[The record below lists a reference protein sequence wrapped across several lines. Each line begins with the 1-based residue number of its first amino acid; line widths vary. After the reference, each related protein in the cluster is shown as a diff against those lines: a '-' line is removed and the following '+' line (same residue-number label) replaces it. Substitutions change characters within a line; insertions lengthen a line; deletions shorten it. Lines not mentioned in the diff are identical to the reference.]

1 MKKFFAILLLI
12 LGLQGCLNYEQDIS
26 LNPDGSGTMVLT
38 YWMKVSDPQ
47 NTLLLDQTGL
57 FNQDTIR
64 SQFSTPFTVVKEI
77 SVVTDTVDSI
87 SRAVV
92 QIEFTHIDSLNH
104 TEAFRGSNFSLK
116 DGAIGQKVFS
126 QFISPI
132 VTGFGFT
139 GEDYTVTYK
148 YSFPGE
154 IIQHNATSVEKKY
167 LIWSYSMS
175 ELGKGKTI
183 SVTYRAYKLKETPYW
198 IYALSG
204 AVLLIVLI
212 FLFRKKRG

>member
-1 MKKFFAILLLI
+1 MKKVLAIFLLI

-26 LNPDGSGTMVLT
+26 LNPDGSGTMILT

-47 NTLLLDQTGL
+47 NTVLLDQTGL
-57 FNQDTIR
+57 FNVDTIR
-64 SQFSTPFTVVKEI
+64 NQFSTPFTVVNDI
-77 SVVTDTVDSI
+77 SVVTDTVDSV
-87 SRAVV
+87 SRATV
-92 QIEFTHIDSLNH
+92 QLEFTHIDSLNQ

-116 DGAIGQKVFS
+116 DGAAGQKVFS

-139 GEDYTVTYK
+139 GDDYTVTYK
-148 YSFPGE
+148 YNFPGE
-154 IIQHNATSVEKKY
+154 IIQHNATSREEKY
-167 LIWSYSMS
+167 LIWNYTMA
-175 ELGKGKTI
+175 EIGKGKTI

-204 AVLLIVLI
+204 AVLLIVLV